1 MANQTVVEAWIPIFT
16 TVGAVGAP
24 VFILLVSAVVGFI
37 LHVNACRQRLA
48 HQRFGLAALAVVE
61 GEGTH
66 DAGDDAVHRSALATL
81 GSAQEAAQRLRRRMN
96 VRAKIYMAACGL
108 IGIPVIVV
116 MAVFELPFGI
126 VCAFIIAIQ
135 GPITVVLTD
144 TLQRRYSR
152 ANISVILVQMLF
164 ILGFCTGWAAAFL
177 SADSLPGI
185 VCSASDPD
193 CAFARGFFGAL
204 NVVCSVAICGMVAAF
219 VPLLLVKPDRALPPV
234 KELMAQ
240 QKLVIASSGK
250 HPRSWRNHP
259 AYLLEGAN
267 YFEVPADVCVNRFFN
282 VIMWNCVV
290 VGSVF
295 ISASLL
301 LSSYGLPYTY
311 VTWGGLFPIGLA
323 ATFIEPVMFSPPVR
337 RAVTGWLLKM
347 NSRGEEQ
354 QASTVAGLMG
364 EYTAAKALEVGRATF
379 TGLPFSGLNE
389 EDLSTNKDTGLN
401 QRIVPLK
408 LGGCDIFMSHS
419 WHDTPSVK
427 WEALTKWAAN
437 FEATNGRELILWL
450 DKACIDQQNIE
461 ASLACLP
468 VYLAGCQQLLVLAG
482 KTYIERLWC
491 VVEVF
496 TFTRMGGNLDR
507 VEVVPLG
514 DGALSFEHFAAQNA
528 KCFKSEDKGRLLA
541 AIEAAYGAHEPFNVL
556 MRNILVSASKAH
568 AGAKAGALEVLQA

>member
-37 LHVNACRQRLA
+37 LHVNARRQRLA

-152 ANISVILVQMLF
+152 ANISVLLGQMLF
-164 ILGFCTGWAAAFL
+164 ILGLCTGWAAAFL

-234 KELMAQ
+234 K
-240 QKLVIASSGK
+240 S
-250 HPRSWRNHP
+250 
-259 AYLLEGAN
+259 
-267 YFEVPADVCVNRFFN
+267 
-282 VIMWNCVV
+282 
-290 VGSVF
+290 
-295 ISASLL
+295 
-301 LSSYGLPYTY
+301 
-311 VTWGGLFPIGLA
+311 
-323 ATFIEPVMFSPPVR
+323 
-337 RAVTGWLLKM
+337 
-347 NSRGEEQ
+347 
-354 QASTVAGLMG
+354 
-364 EYTAAKALEVGRATF
+364 
-379 TGLPFSGLNE
+379 
-389 EDLSTNKDTGLN
+389 
-401 QRIVPLK
+401 
-408 LGGCDIFMSHS
+408 
-419 WHDTPSVK
+419 
-427 WEALTKWAAN
+427 
-437 FEATNGRELILWL
+437 
-450 DKACIDQQNIE
+450 
-461 ASLACLP
+461 
-468 VYLAGCQQLLVLAG
+468 
-482 KTYIERLWC
+482 
-491 VVEVF
+491 
-496 TFTRMGGNLDR
+496 
-507 VEVVPLG
+507 
-514 DGALSFEHFAAQNA
+514 
-528 KCFKSEDKGRLLA
+528 
-541 AIEAAYGAHEPFNVL
+541 
-556 MRNILVSASKAH
+556 
-568 AGAKAGALEVLQA
+568 